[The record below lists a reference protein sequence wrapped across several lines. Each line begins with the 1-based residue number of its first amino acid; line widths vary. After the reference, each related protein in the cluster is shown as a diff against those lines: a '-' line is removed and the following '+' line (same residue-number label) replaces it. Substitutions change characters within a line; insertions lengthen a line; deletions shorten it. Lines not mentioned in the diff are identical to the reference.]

1 MVQIKT
7 DREKN
12 RKYLKIGII
21 SFFALFV
28 IGYGLYEA
36 QRIVTGPEI
45 ALAYPLNGATVSES
59 LMSVSGVA
67 KNITD
72 ISLNDKKIFVDE
84 KGNFNEQLLLS
95 YGYNVLSV
103 KAQDKFGRSTEKKVE
118 VIYK

>member
-1 MVQIKT
+1 MVRS

-36 QRIVTGPEI
+36 QKLVTGPSI
-45 ALAYPLNGATVSES
+45 ALAYPLDGATVSES
-59 LMSVSGVA
+59 LVSVSGVA

-72 ISLNDKKIFVDE
+72 ISLNDKKIYVDE

-95 YGYNVLSV
+95 YGYNILSV
-103 KAQDKFGRSTEKKVE
+103 KARDKFGRTTEKKVE